1 MDFYF
6 KIYFLHI
13 SKEIQDYIPLINK
26 LILKNSISLIPFLSM
41 IILTLGCSN
50 KPAEKEMKMPML
62 FDTREQAEKEAYK
75 FGCKGAHQ
83 MGNKWMPCNM
93 HKHNH

>member
-1 MDFYF
+1 M
-6 KIYFLHI
+6 
-13 SKEIQDYIPLINK
+13 S
-26 LILKNSISLIPFLSM
+26 ILSLS
-41 IILTLGCSN
+41 CSN
-50 KPAEKEMKMPML
+50 KPVEKEMKMPML

-83 MGNKWMPCNM
+83 MGNKWMPCSM